1 MTSPVS
7 PRNRYM
13 VAIVFLTFF
22 VMSLL
27 TNILGP
33 IVPDIIESF
42 KVSLTAAAF
51 LPFSFFIA
59 YGVLSIP
66 AGFLVERFSEKPV
79 MIVAF
84 VVGTVGSLSFAFHPS
99 YGVAVVSL
107 FVMGSAMATLQT
119 AINPLLRVAGGEEHF
134 AFNSAFAQL
143 VFGSASFLSPY
154 LYSYLVLNLSEGHVG
169 GNRLLKILASITP
182 PALPWASMYWIFAVF
197 TFAMVVLLIVS
208 PFPRVKLTAD
218 EQAGSLRAYSSLFR
232 KPMAWAFFLCVFA
245 YVGSEQGTANWI
257 SEFLSKYHGYDP
269 HTTGATAV
277 SWFWGLLTAGCLI
290 GMLLLKIFDSR
301 YVLIGTCLG
310 ALSCL
315 TAALFGPARVSLIA
329 FPAIGFFASVMWPIL
344 VSLGLNSVSEHHGSF
359 AGILS
364 TGIMGGAVVPVI
376 IGRIGDHFGLRAG
389 AAFLYVTFASV
400 LSVGFWA
407 KPLIT
412 NATISSKKVDAAF
425 SAKPR
430 FAEDKLGV

>member
-1 MTSPVS
+1 M

-13 VAIVFLTFF
+13 VSIVFLTFF

-33 IVPDIIESF
+33 IVPDIISSF
-42 KVSLTAAAF
+42 KVSLAAAAF

-59 YGVLSIP
+59 YGVMSIP
-66 AGFLVERFSEKPV
+66 AGFLVERFGEKPV
-79 MIVAF
+79 MITAF
-84 VVGTVGSLSFAFHPS
+84 LAGTAGSLSFALHPS

-107 FVMGSAMATLQT
+107 FVMGSGMATLQT
-119 AINPLLRVAGGEEHF
+119 AINPLLRVSGGEEHF

-143 VFGSASFLSPY
+143 IFGSASFLSPY
-154 LYSYLVLNLSEGHVG
+154 MYSYLVLNL
-169 GNRLLKILASITP
+169 GNEHARNQLLEVLRRLTP
-182 PALPWASMYWIFAVF
+182 PTLPWASMYWIFAVF
-197 TFAMVVLLIVS
+197 TLVMVAVLIFS
-208 PFPRVKLTAD
+208 RFPRVERAAD
-218 EQAGSLRAYSSLFR
+218 EQAGSLEMYGSLFR
-232 KPMAWAFFLCVFA
+232 KPMVWAFFLCVFA
-245 YVGSEQGTANWI
+245 YVGSEQGTADWI
-257 SEFLSKYHGYDP
+257 SKFLSQYHGYDP

-277 SWFWGLLTAGCLI
+277 SWFWGLLTAGCFI

-301 YVLIGTCLG
+301 HVLIGTCLG
-310 ALSCL
+310 ALLCL
-315 TAALFGPARVSLIA
+315 TAALFGPAKVSVIA
-329 FPAIGFFASVMWPIL
+329 FPTIGLFASVMWPVL
-344 VSLGLNSVSEHHGSF
+344 VSLALNSVSEHHGSF

-389 AAFLYVTFASV
+389 VAFLYVTFACV

-412 NATISSKKVDAAF
+412 NATVSFKKTEVQ
-425 SAKPR
+425 R
-430 FAEDKLGV
+430 TG

>member
-1 MTSPVS
+1 MMSRS
-7 PRNRYM
+7 ISRNRYM

-33 IVPDIIESF
+33 IVPDIINSF
-42 KVSLTAAAF
+42 RVSLAAAAF

-59 YGVLSIP
+59 YGVMSIP
-66 AGFLVERFSEKPV
+66 AGFLVERFGEKPV
-79 MIVAF
+79 MIAAF
-84 VVGTVGSLSFAFHPS
+84 LVGTAGSLSFALHPS
-99 YGVAVVSL
+99 YRVAVFSL
-107 FVMGSAMATLQT
+107 FVMGSGMATLQT
-119 AINPLLRVAGGEEHF
+119 AINPLLRVSGGEENF

-154 LYSYLVLNLSEGHVG
+154 MYSYLVLNLGSEHASR
-169 GNRLLKILASITP
+169 NRLLEVLARLTP

-197 TFAMVVLLIVS
+197 TLAMVVVLLFS
-208 PFPRVKLTAD
+208 RFPRVELTID
-218 EQAGSLRAYSSLFR
+218 EQAGSLEMYGSLFR
-232 KPMAWAFFLCVFA
+232 KPMVWAFFLCIFA
-245 YVGSEQGTANWI
+245 YVGSEQGTADWI
-257 SEFLSKYHGYDP
+257 SKFLSQYHGYDP

-277 SWFWGLLTAGCLI
+277 SWFWGLLTAGCFI
-290 GMLLLKIFDSR
+290 GMLLLKVFDSR

-310 ALSCL
+310 ALLCL
-315 TAALFGPARVSLIA
+315 TAALFGPANVSVIA
-329 FPAIGFFASVMWPIL
+329 FPGIGLFASVMWPIL
-344 VSLGLNSVSEHHGSF
+344 VSLALNSVSEHHGSF

-389 AAFLYVTFASV
+389 VAFLYVTFACV

-412 NATISSKKVDAAF
+412 NATVSFKK
-425 SAKPR
+425 
-430 FAEDKLGV
+430 AEVQPTV

>member
-1 MTSPVS
+1 MSHS
-7 PRNRYM
+7 IPRNRYM

-33 IVPDIIESF
+33 IVPDIISSF
-42 KVSLTAAAF
+42 KVSLAAAAF

-59 YGVLSIP
+59 YGVMSIP
-66 AGFLVERFSEKPV
+66 AGFLVERFGEKPV
-79 MIVAF
+79 MIAAF
-84 VVGTVGSLSFAFHPS
+84 LVGTVGSLSFAFHPS

-107 FVMGSAMATLQT
+107 FVMGSGMATLQT

-154 LYSYLVLNLSEGHVG
+154 MYSYLVLNL
-169 GNRLLKILASITP
+169 GNDRAARNWLIDGLAKLTP

-197 TFAMVVLLIVS
+197 TLAMVAVLFFS
-208 PFPRVKLTAD
+208 RFPRVELTVD
-218 EQAGSLRAYSSLFR
+218 ERAGSLEMYGSLFR
-232 KPMAWAFFLCVFA
+232 KPMVWAFFLCVFA
-245 YVGSEQGTANWI
+245 YVGSEQGTADWM
-257 SEFLSKYHGYDP
+257 SKFLSQYHGYEP
-269 HTTGATAV
+269 HTAGATAV
-277 SWFWGLLTAGCLI
+277 SWFWGLLTIGCLI
-290 GMLLLKIFDSR
+290 GMLLLKFFDSR
-301 YVLIGTCLG
+301 YVLIGACLG
-310 ALSCL
+310 ALLCL
-315 TAALFGPARVSLIA
+315 TAALFGAANVSIIA
-329 FPAIGFFASVMWPIL
+329 FPAIGLFASVMWPML

-389 AAFLYVTFASV
+389 VAFLYVTFACV

-412 NATISSKKVDAAF
+412 NATVSFKK
-425 SAKPR
+425 
-430 FAEDKLGV
+430 AEAQPG

>member
-1 MTSPVS
+1 MSHSV

-33 IVPDIIESF
+33 IVPDIISSF
-42 KVSLTAAAF
+42 KVSLAAAAF

-59 YGVLSIP
+59 YGVMSIP
-66 AGFLVERFSEKPV
+66 AGFLVERFGEKPV
-79 MIVAF
+79 MIAAF
-84 VVGTVGSLSFAFHPS
+84 LVGTVGSLSFAFHPS

-107 FVMGSAMATLQT
+107 FVMGSGMATLQT

-154 LYSYLVLNLSEGHVG
+154 MYSYLVLNL
-169 GNRLLKILASITP
+169 GNDRAARNWLIDVLAKLTP

-197 TFAMVVLLIVS
+197 TLAMVAVLFFS
-208 PFPRVKLTAD
+208 RFPRVELTVD
-218 EQAGSLRAYSSLFR
+218 ERAGSLEMYGSLFR
-232 KPMAWAFFLCVFA
+232 KPMVWAFFLCVFA
-245 YVGSEQGTANWI
+245 YVGSEQGAADWM
-257 SEFLSKYHGYDP
+257 SKFLSQYHGYDP
-269 HTTGATAV
+269 HTAGATAV
-277 SWFWGLLTAGCLI
+277 SWFWGLLTIGCLI

-310 ALSCL
+310 ALLCL
-315 TAALFGPARVSLIA
+315 TAALFGAAKVSIIA
-329 FPAIGFFASVMWPIL
+329 FPAIGLFASVMWPML

-389 AAFLYVTFASV
+389 VAFLYVTFACV

-412 NATISSKKVDAAF
+412 NATVSFK
-425 SAKPR
+425 R
-430 FAEDKLGV
+430 AEVQPG